1 MSVVV
6 GGGVGPQVKNFEQVS
21 SNDHQISLAGAW
33 TGCPRSAVGRGG
45 GRAVASKA
53 PWVILTQGH
62 HHEQTDKHD

>member
-33 TGCPRSAVGRGG
+33 TGCPRSAVGRGVEG
-45 GRAVASKA
+45 QWRPRLHG
-53 PWVILTQGH
+53 
-62 HHEQTDKHD
+62 